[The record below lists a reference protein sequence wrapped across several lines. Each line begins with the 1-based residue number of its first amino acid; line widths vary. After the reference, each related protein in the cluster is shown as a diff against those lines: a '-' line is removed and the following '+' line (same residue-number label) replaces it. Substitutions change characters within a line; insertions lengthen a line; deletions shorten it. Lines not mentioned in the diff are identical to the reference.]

1 MQREMISDNS
11 VSLKL
16 VDIDFSKECL
26 SHNVLVLST
35 IERIK
40 VLKSG
45 KITPLGLEFFI
56 QIKIAPC

>member
-1 MQREMISDNS
+1 MQREMISDDS

-40 VLKSG
+40 VLLASTLKW
-45 KITPLGLEFFI
+45 
-56 QIKIAPC
+56 